1 MHPAMLWW
9 IAAAVLVGAEL
20 LTGTIYLLVIAL
32 GAAAGAGAAHM
43 GLDTTT
49 QMAVA
54 AAVGTA
60 GVILWHLIRG
70 RKKPASSTTE
80 STTEFAHN
88 ATHNKLDIGGVVLVQ
103 TWMHNGSTS
112 VSYRGAI
119 WTAVAANPAAQQ
131 QHPGRHVVVHIRHN
145 QLVLQPE
152 QTDQPTV

>member
-9 IAAAVLVGAEL
+9 IATAILVGTEL
-20 LTGTIYLLVIAL
+20 LTGTVYLLVIAF
-32 GAAAGAGAAHM
+32 GAAAGAVAAHF

-54 AAVGTA
+54 AAVGSA
-60 GVILWHLIRG
+60 GVILWHLWRR
-70 RKKPASSTTE
+70 RKKSTNSAE
-80 STTEFAHN
+80 LVVVSAPN
-88 ATHNKLDIGGVVLVQ
+88 ATRNKLDIGGVVLVQ

-119 WTAVAANPAAQQ
+119 WTAVAANPAEQQ
-131 QHPGRHVVVHIRHN
+131 QPGRHVVVDIRHN